1 MSGELSTATLS
12 PEQKKNIQ
20 QGIEFAEKLMN
31 SINDFLLDPSTMK
44 FITTSQYVKDYME
57 SDALNELAIHDE
69 CRDLNNALAKRMI
82 DFWEGVLKSS
92 NVISQG
98 QKIPLSQVSKII
110 YGLESSI
117 KWEKTSAALGK
128 TDLKKFFQALI
139 GLMGKLMNKIH
150 ADHSLATGDQ
160 AYVGPLLSLLSL
172 GSTVMKGNILH
183 LVANT
188 SSEASSANILQ
199 LTSIAEASGD
209 SLFVKIMENVIE
221 CLLSTSAEKF
231 DTRQVGKM
239 VYNLAVLIRDRHL
252 VLPEGNGTLCINIA
266 MLASQLVRFS
276 KSLLLTEYR
285 EFGHKSSPGYVN
297 HIAVDNLCR
306 GLEIFFKNKIL
317 DWQNEDHLKLAIK
330 IAGFIKKASIQNNA
344 DESFLRASR
353 FFVSEA
359 IKNVSKDSI
368 QSFNEALNALKEL
381 ERRLSKSSSQPV
393 NNQ

>member
-1 MSGELSTATLS
+1 MSGELSSATLS

-31 SINDFLLDPSTMK
+31 SINDFLLDPSTVK
-44 FITTSQYVKDYME
+44 FITTSQYAKDCME

-69 CRDLNNALAKRMI
+69 CRDLNNELAKRMI
-82 DFWEGVLKSS
+82 DFWEGALKSS

-98 QKIPLSQVSKII
+98 QKISLSQVSKII

-139 GLMGKLMNKIH
+139 GLMGKLMNKIY
-150 ADHSLATGDQ
+150 ADHSLATGEQ

-188 SSEASSANILQ
+188 SSEASSGNILQ
-199 LTSIAEASGD
+199 PTSITEASGD

-221 CLLSTSAEKF
+221 CLLSASAAKF

-252 VLPEGNGTLCINIA
+252 VFSEGSGAPYINTA
-266 MLASQLVRFS
+266 MLASQLVRLS
-276 KSLLLTEYR
+276 KSSLFTEYK
-285 EFGHKSSPGYVN
+285 ELGHQSSPGYVN
-297 HIAVDNLCR
+297 HIAVDNLCS
-306 GLEIFFKNKIL
+306 GLGILFKNKIL
-317 DWQNEDHLKLAIK
+317 DWKNEGHLKLAIK
-330 IAGFIKKASIQNNA
+330 IARFIKNASEQTNADKYFLKASR
-344 DESFLRASR
+344 L
-353 FFVSEA
+353 FVSDA
-359 IKNVSKDSI
+359 VKNVSKDSI
-368 QSFNEALNALKEL
+368 QSFNEALNALNKL
-381 ERRLSKSSSQPV
+381 EQRLSNSSSQSA
-393 NNQ
+393 NKQ